1 MSNQNVT
8 EKEPNY
14 QSEKSENK
22 KLVSNSNNFS
32 FSLTCPKCHS
42 PLTSQDF
49 AQDHFTIAHLQS
61 YFQSQ
66 ETVYKTQLLQEL
78 TNSPTNFP
86 PYQTLLAEKEKLQL
100 LVEGYKLGTQKG
112 SKEKGEE
119 LEKYII
125 EQLQQTYNGNDDI
138 SKITH
143 VGTKA
148 DILQIVHNE
157 TGNQVGKIIYEVKNE
172 DKWDPKW
179 LEKLSKDM
187 VGEQADFGILVATC
201 RKGNPIWKPTPQQ
214 NILVSDEESFIF
226 ASQMARLLIF
236 SKLRINSEES
246 PTERIKKW
254 EEWIREKLP
263 GYLLKLEKYFNEW
276 EKDIGRINTSVKS
289 MEKVKEEM
297 KKVIVGEME
306 GELRSI

>member
-1 MSNQNVT
+1 
-8 EKEPNY
+8 
-14 QSEKSENK
+14 
-22 KLVSNSNNFS
+22 
-32 FSLTCPKCHS
+32 
-42 PLTSQDF
+42 
-49 AQDHFTIAHLQS
+49 
-61 YFQSQ
+61 
-66 ETVYKTQLLQEL
+66 
-78 TNSPTNFP
+78 
-86 PYQTLLAEKEKLQL
+86 
-100 LVEGYKLGTQKG
+100 
-112 SKEKGEE
+112 
-119 LEKYII
+119 
-125 EQLQQTYNGNDDI
+125 
-138 SKITH
+138 
-143 VGTKA
+143 
-148 DILQIVHNE
+148 
-157 TGNQVGKIIYEVKNE
+157 
-172 DKWDPKW
+172 
-179 LEKLSKDM
+179 M